1 MNMKR
6 GLLCFIIL
14 SFFLTGYGQGTDYRK
29 LYREYIKSEEFN
41 SKFTVGE
48 TYNDWCEGGEYIY
61 LDADRIPELVLYG
74 KSSDVGNYILSV
86 QNGKVVEKYIGSDG
100 SISYIPRNG
109 LLYCDYG
116 HMGYY
121 GATIYLLNLQFLP
134 LMTLS
139 EVVDIEKAWEEL
151 PEDADDEQEAAIMKK
166 YTTYYLGNLDENPE
180 NSAVITEQAYKQL
193 IYSTY
198 TSKGQ
203 SLSLSA
209 WSSVDTFMDADTLA
223 KDLEL
228 WK

>member
-1 MNMKR
+1 
-6 GLLCFIIL
+6 
-14 SFFLTGYGQGTDYRK
+14 
-29 LYREYIKSEEFN
+29 
-41 SKFTVGE
+41 
-48 TYNDWCEGGEYIY
+48 
-61 LDADRIPELVLYG
+61 
-74 KSSDVGNYILSV
+74 
-86 QNGKVVEKYIGSDG
+86 
-100 SISYIPRNG
+100 
-109 LLYCDYG
+109 
-116 HMGYY
+116 
-121 GATIYLLNLQFLP
+121 
-134 LMTLS
+134 MTLS

>member
-29 LYREYIKSEEFN
+29 LYREYIKSD
-41 SKFTVGE
+41 KFTVRE

-61 LDADRIPELVLYG
+61 LDADKIPELVLYG
-74 KSSDVGNYILSV
+74 KYSAVGNYILSV
-86 QNGKVVEKYIGSDG
+86 QNGKVVEMYIGSDG

-139 EVVDIEKAWEEL
+139 EVVDIEKVEEAWEEL